1 MAALTSTQSGNWS
14 SSSTWGGSTPA
25 DGDTFTIAQGHKVT
39 VNSDV
44 RAGSAGFGDILVRGN
59 LHFATNGI
67 MRINGR
73 ITVQG
78 NGSTDY
84 SKSNGVSAQDFTEGG
99 GSSGALLSATGNN
112 IILEFDG
119 DNADQHGIW
128 IENVTY
134 SSWKFIGDDSVTTTT
149 ISSEAG
155 VEDSYLTV
163 VDETGFGIGDWI
175 AIYNAGQQD
184 QRVRADEGCWV
195 HDIDTANNRIYIK
208 KFVGPKAIVSSASG
222 TSLVVDHANIFR
234 VGYVI
239 IFGTGSNRN
248 VRTITAISGNTITL
262 NSSISGTISSGTE
275 VYETGLDKKHL
286 SGSAVRKNAAVL
298 TSAAAV
304 DDTTVTI
311 SDATDISV
319 GDTINIDVN
328 NDVDTNWD
336 YNSEYSVTGK
346 SGNTLTVSPA
356 IANVRKVGSLV
367 QRLNRSIEI
376 KAVDSD
382 VRAFCYVEYYTDY
395 SGASTREIGLK
406 DVVWNGMGGNTN
418 NNFYR
423 AQVFVAG
430 YNSRYRD
437 NSYTTDSRYDYQS
450 KYENCVVYNS
460 PVPNGS
466 YGGMNTRHTHTFMH
480 RNCISVNSGDRG
492 YWQWSSHH
500 DTQFVNNYGTRN
512 SYSSFYNDGM
522 YEPSNEWAYCY
533 FTRSDDYGFMTHH
546 NREMNPVHN
555 MILLNH
561 EQRPMYMY
569 YQAPNS
575 HFRRFHIDG
584 FRNIPY
590 IGVGGGDVV
599 FQDSYIQNKYYK
611 QIPDVYAG
619 YTDTF
624 GIVDSNDYMGNGG
637 GDGRAATYRGGGH
650 WMMSQFQDWCF
661 EEGLNAVVENSY
673 NLKYNRDG
681 GDIWNVVN
689 LRSEYYLVGQE
700 ILYVP
705 ANTSIIV
712 KGEFKGQGSGSWS
725 YPYLTAKPHTNSALG
740 RYQCYYTGE
749 TTYGSSSDANVKK
762 SLANGF
768 KDEVRFDDASGKWQQ
783 KTLTIAAQKYAYT
796 LMAGYSWDSDNQE
809 EIGYIRDL
817 KFIFA
822 TPPKIKTKFG
832 GRSELSIN
840 RKRISGRI

>member
-25 DGDTFTIAQGHKVT
+25 DGDSFTIAQGHKVT

-44 RAGSAGFGDILVRGN
+44 RPGSAGFDDILVRGN
-59 LHFATNGI
+59 LHFATNGK

-84 SKSNGVSAQDFTEGG
+84 SKSGGVSAQDFTEGG
-99 GSSGALLSATGNN
+99 SSSGALLSATGSN
-112 IILEFDG
+112 ILLEFDG
-119 DNADQHGIW
+119 DNDDQHGIW
-128 IENVTY
+128 IRNVTY

-149 ISSEAG
+149 ISSEAS

-163 VDETGFGIGDWI
+163 VDEAGFGIGDWM
-175 AIYNAGQQD
+175 AIYNAGQGD
-184 QRVRADEGCWV
+184 YRVRADEGCWV
-195 HDIDTANNRIYIK
+195 HDIDTANNRIYTK

-234 VGYVI
+234 VGYII
-239 IFGTGSNRN
+239 IFGTGNNRN
-248 VRTITAISGNTITL
+248 VKTITAISGNTITL
-262 NSSISGTISSGTE
+262 DSSISGTVSSGTE

-286 SGSAVRKNAAVL
+286 SGSTVRKNAAVL

-304 DDTTVTI
+304 NDTTVTI

-319 GDTINIDVN
+319 GDSINIDVN

-336 YNSEYSVTGK
+336 YNTEYLVTAK
-346 SGNTLTVSPA
+346 NLDTLTVSPA

-376 KAVDSD
+376 QAVDTD

-395 SGASTREIGLK
+395 NRASTREIQLK
-406 DVVWNGMGGNTN
+406 DIIFNRMGGNTKN
-418 NNFYR
+418 TYYR
-423 AQVFVAG
+423 PPCFVAG

-437 NSYTTDSRYDYQS
+437 NQYTTDSRYDCQS
-450 KYENCVVYNS
+450 KYENCVALNTNNN
-460 PVPNGS
+460 PS
-466 YGGMNTRHTHTFMH
+466 YGGLSTRHPHSFVH
-480 RNCISVNSGDRG
+480 RNCLSINSGQRG
-492 YWQWSSHH
+492 TFQWSSHH
-500 DTQFVNNYGTRN
+500 DIQFVNNYTTRN
-512 SYSSFYNDGM
+512 AYNSLHNDGM
-522 YEPSNEWAYCY
+522 YEANEWAYLY
-533 FTRSDDYGFMTHH
+533 FTRSDDYGMMMHH
-546 NREMNPVHN
+546 NREMNPIHN
-555 MILLNH
+555 VILLNH
-561 EQRPMYMY
+561 ENRPMYMY

-575 HFRRFHIDG
+575 TFKRFHIDG
-584 FRNIPY
+584 FRSVPY
-590 IGVGGGDVV
+590 IGIGGGDAV
-599 FQDSYIQNKYYK
+599 FQDSYIQNSWYK
-611 QIPDVYAG
+611 QVPDVYAG

-624 GIVDSNDYMGNGG
+624 GVVDSNDYFGNGSA
-637 GDGRAATYRGGGH
+637 DGRAQTYRGGGH

-661 EEGLNAVVENSY
+661 EEGLNGVVENSM

-681 GDIWNVVN
+681 GNIWSVAN

-700 ILYVP
+700 MLYVP
-705 ANTSIIV
+705 ANTAVTV

-725 YPYLTAKPHTNSALG
+725 YPYLSAKPHTNSALG

-749 TTYGSSSDANVKK
+749 TTYGSSSDTNVKK
-762 SLANGF
+762 SMLNGF

-796 LMAGYSWDSDNQE
+796 LLAGYSWDSDNQE

-817 KFIFA
+817 KFIFSA
-822 TPPKIKTKFG
+822 PAKIKTKFG
-832 GRSELSIN
+832 GRSELSVN